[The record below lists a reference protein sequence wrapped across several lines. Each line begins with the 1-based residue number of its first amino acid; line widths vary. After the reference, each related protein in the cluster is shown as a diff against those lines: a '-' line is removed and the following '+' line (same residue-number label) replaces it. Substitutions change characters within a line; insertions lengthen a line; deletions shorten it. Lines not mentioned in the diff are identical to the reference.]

1 MRLVNNS
8 GLLKF
13 DEEKKGN
20 EKKNIFPIDS
30 LIVLQFLVN
39 FTFCIVKD
47 PDPNSKSGFE
57 TLVLT
62 E

>member
-1 MRLVNNS
+1 M
-8 GLLKF
+8 K
-13 DEEKKGN
+13 
-20 EKKNIFPIDS
+20 KKNIFPIDS